1 MKGGVCYKITLGPE
15 FGTIHGFPNAEGVVS
30 TAYCSEHMWNT
41 HIDFLKLISLSL
53 KTKKMNFTFAAYNV
67 GLMKGLPVKPK
78 LKKKLITQ
86 MQMQML
92 MITWMECK

>member
-1 MKGGVCYKITLGPE
+1 
-15 FGTIHGFPNAEGVVS
+15 
-30 TAYCSEHMWNT
+30 
-41 HIDFLKLISLSL
+41 
-53 KTKKMNFTFAAYNV
+53 MNFTFAAYNV